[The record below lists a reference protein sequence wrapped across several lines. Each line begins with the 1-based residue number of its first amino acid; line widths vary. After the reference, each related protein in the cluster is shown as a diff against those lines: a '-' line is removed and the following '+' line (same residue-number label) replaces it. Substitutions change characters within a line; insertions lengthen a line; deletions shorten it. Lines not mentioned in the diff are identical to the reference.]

1 MASPS
6 STTDPL
12 SSEIRFPRPHL
23 APTPAAVIVLCA
35 IALTILG
42 LTVLFSATATVSKTP
57 FFYLTKQLIGVGLA
71 FVVGFVVSRVDLEW
85 ARGHVKLIA
94 IGALALLVVVL
105 IPRIGISVNG
115 SSRWLGLGPVRLQ
128 VSEIGKIAMVFCL
141 AHYLAIN
148 QVFIGRFKRGFLIPM
163 VIVVCTGGLVAK
175 EPDLGTAALIM
186 AVGMLML
193 FLAGVRWRYLFAA
206 LIAGAGAFS
215 LLVYLMPNRLA
226 RFTAF
231 LDVEG
236 NKQDGTYQLYQ
247 SLAAFAVGGVN
258 GAGLGQGRQ
267 QQHYLPEAHTDFIF
281 SVVGEE
287 LGLWFTIGVVVLFI
301 IMFIAGVTHLRRAPN
316 LFQFLLVSGALLL
329 LSMQAII
336 NLGVVTGV
344 LPTKG
349 MSLPFVSAGLSNLL
363 LMGAIIGIFVNTQRA
378 WSRPALSPRRRT
390 MREVV
395 QT

>member
-6 STTDPL
+6 STSDPF

-71 FVVGFVVSRVDLEW
+71 VVVGFVVSRIDLEW

-94 IGALALLVVVL
+94 IGALALLVLVL
-105 IPRIGISVNG
+105 VPHIGISVNG
-115 SSRWLGLGPVRLQ
+115 SRRWLGLGPVRLQ

-186 AVGMLML
+186 AVGVLML

-215 LLVYLMPNRLA
+215 LMVYLMPNRLT

-258 GAGLGQGRQ
+258 GAGLGQGLQ

-287 LGLWFTIGVVVLFI
+287 LGLYFTIGVVALFI
-301 IMFIAGVTHLRRAPN
+301 VIFIAGIVHLRRAPN

-363 LMGAIIGIFVNTQRA
+363 LMGAIVGIFVNTQRA

-390 MREVV
+390 LREVV

>member
-1 MASPS
+1 MARPPS
-6 STTDPL
+6 TSDPL
-12 SSEIRFPRPHL
+12 PSEIRFPRTHP
-23 APTPAAVIVLCA
+23 APAPAAVIVVCA

-57 FFYLTKQLIGVGLA
+57 FFYLTKQLIGAGLA
-71 FVVGFVVSRVDLEW
+71 IVVGFAVSRIDLEW

-94 IGALALLVVVL
+94 AGALALLVLVL
-105 IPRIGISVNG
+105 IPHIGIAVNG
-115 SSRWLGLGPVRLQ
+115 SRRWLGLGPVRLQ
-128 VSEIGKIAMVFCL
+128 VSEVGKIAMVFCL

-163 VIVVCTGGLVAK
+163 VIVACTGGLVAL

-186 AVGMLML
+186 AVGVLML

-206 LIAGAGAFS
+206 FVAGAGTFS
-215 LLVYLMPNRLA
+215 LMVWLMPNRLGRLA
-226 RFTAF
+226 EYINYVFHGAPPP
-231 LDVEG
+231 
-236 NKQDGTYQLYQ
+236 YQLKQ
-247 SLAAFAVGGVN
+247 SLAAFAVGGMG

-287 LGLWFTIGVVVLFI
+287 LGLYFTIGVVVLFI
-301 IMFIAGVTHLRRAPN
+301 ILFLAGIAHLRRAPN

-329 LSMQAII
+329 LSMQAVI

-363 LMGAIIGIFVNTQRA
+363 LMGAIVGIFVNTQRA

>member
-1 MASPS
+1 
-6 STTDPL
+6 
-12 SSEIRFPRPHL
+12 
-23 APTPAAVIVLCA
+23 
-35 IALTILG
+35 
-42 LTVLFSATATVSKTP
+42 VLFSATATVSKTP
-57 FFYLTKQLIGVGLA
+57 FFYLTKQLIGTGLA
-71 FVVGFVVSRVDLEW
+71 FVTGFVVSRIDLEW

-94 IGALALLVVVL
+94 AGALVLLVLVL
-105 IPRIGISVNG
+105 IPHLGISVNG
-115 SSRWLGLGPVRLQ
+115 SRRWLGLGPVRLQ
-128 VSEIGKIAMVFCL
+128 VSEVGKLAMVFCL

-163 VIVVCTGGLVAK
+163 MIVVCTGGLVAK

-186 AVGMLML
+186 AVGVLML
-193 FLAGVRWRYLFAA
+193 FLAGVRWRYLLPTLA
-206 LIAGAGAFS
+206 AGAGAFALVVS
-215 LLVYLMPNRLA
+215 LLPNRLGRITEYINYVFHGA
-226 RFTAF
+226 PPP
-231 LDVEG
+231 
-236 NKQDGTYQLYQ
+236 YQLKQ
-247 SLAAFAVGGVN
+247 SLAAFAVGGLH

-287 LGLWFTIGVVVLFI
+287 LGLWFTIGVVALFI
-301 IMFIAGVTHLRRAPN
+301 IMFIAGVAHLRRAPN

-363 LMGAIIGIFVNTQRA
+363 LMGAIVGIFVNTQRA
-378 WSRPALSPRRRT
+378 WSRPALPPHRRT

>member
-1 MASPS
+1 M
-6 STTDPL
+6 
-12 SSEIRFPRPHL
+12 RFPRPHL

-71 FVVGFVVSRVDLEW
+71 VVVGFVVSRIDLEW

-94 IGALALLVVVL
+94 IGALALLVLVL
-105 IPRIGISVNG
+105 VPHIGISVNG
-115 SSRWLGLGPVRLQ
+115 SRRWLGLGPVRLQ

-186 AVGMLML
+186 AVGVLML

-215 LLVYLMPNRLA
+215 LMVYLMPNRLT

-258 GAGLGQGRQ
+258 GAGLGQGLQ

-287 LGLWFTIGVVVLFI
+287 LGLYFTIGVVALFI
-301 IMFIAGVTHLRRAPN
+301 VIFIAGIVHLRRAPN

-363 LMGAIIGIFVNTQRA
+363 LMGAIVGIFVNTQRA

-390 MREVV
+390 LREVV

>member
-1 MASPS
+1 
-6 STTDPL
+6 
-12 SSEIRFPRPHL
+12 
-23 APTPAAVIVLCA
+23 
-35 IALTILG
+35 
-42 LTVLFSATATVSKTP
+42 
-57 FFYLTKQLIGVGLA
+57 
-71 FVVGFVVSRVDLEW
+71 
-85 ARGHVKLIA
+85 
-94 IGALALLVVVL
+94 
-105 IPRIGISVNG
+105 
-115 SSRWLGLGPVRLQ
+115 
-128 VSEIGKIAMVFCL
+128 
-141 AHYLAIN
+141 
-148 QVFIGRFKRGFLIPM
+148 
-163 VIVVCTGGLVAK
+163 
-175 EPDLGTAALIM
+175 M
-186 AVGMLML
+186 AVGVLML

-215 LLVYLMPNRLA
+215 LIVWLMPNRLA

-258 GAGLGQGRQ
+258 GAGLGRGRQ

-287 LGLWFTIGVVVLFI
+287 LGLWFTIGVVALFI
-301 IMFIAGVTHLRRAPN
+301 IMFVAGVAHLRRAPN
-316 LFQFLLVSGALLL
+316 LFQFLLVGGALLL

-336 NLGVVTGV
+336 NLGVATGV

-363 LMGAIIGIFVNTQRA
+363 LMGAIVGIFVNTQRA
-378 WSRPALSPRRRT
+378 WSRPALPPRRRT
-390 MREVV
+390 LREVV